1 MFELPKFTPVEDNTG
16 ALLLKAAEQAR
27 EQQQQFQTL
36 VQKNE
41 QLRNEAF
48 GDFQKQIMDMKFAQN
63 IPNEV
68 KSQGI
73 RNAFANAYTALRSGK
88 PLSELKGELFNN
100 LMGLKMTSDAYQQYK
115 DAGDQAIAELK
126 TKGYDE
132 MALRTALA
140 RSMYDKAVV
149 PTVTSQDNPNALRGG
164 TPTQNNIGFTA
175 PKLNATVMKEVRVP
189 KDPMSLGDP
198 YQQIQKMVTDNPA
211 LFADRKQTSQ
221 SLNSLVN
228 DFKAGELKVQKA
240 LDATGKRTVTIGY
253 TEKAYPWTT
262 QEDATINGQ
271 NVKINVL
278 KTQPE
283 IIGQKQ
289 VRGKDG
295 KLVTE
300 NITEKV
306 ITKDVLDYFENHPN
320 PQVRIE
326 VQSMARD
333 YIDDNNRRLGINPA
347 AVTPENAADIAAQV
361 DGFINPYDSG
371 NSEIFRRMAL
381 TKYLNPQFGKFGE
394 VSVKDDTNRGTS
406 INVNVGGGPGMP
418 DGYIDAWA
426 PIVDV
431 VDANSP
437 NPLADLDSQIVQ
449 QILKIADDNKIL
461 GTDKIKT
468 TPEMLTIRRDG
479 SGKIRLYERTP
490 EGAATGKGILLS
502 AQGINRSV
510 NSSLGKAENT
520 AASKS
525 DPTPGGVK
533 SNIKWK

>member
-16 ALLLKAAEQAR
+16 SLLLKAAEQAR

-48 GDFQKQIMDMKFAQN
+48 GDFQKQIMEMKFAQN

-68 KSQGI
+68 KAQGI
-73 RNAFANAYTALRSGK
+73 RNAFAGAYGALRSGK
-88 PLSELKGELFNN
+88 PLSELKGQLFNN

-132 MALRTALA
+132 MALRSALS
-140 RSMYDKAVV
+140 RSMY
-149 PTVTSQDNPNALRGG
+149 TT
-164 TPTQNNIGFTA
+164 
-175 PKLNATVMKEVRVP
+175 ATVPDPQMPGVMREVRVP
-189 KDPMSLGDP
+189 KDPMSLGDA
-198 YQQIQKMVTDNPA
+198 YQNLQQLADSHSS
-211 LFADRKQTSQ
+211 LYADRTQTSQ
-221 SLNSLVN
+221 ALGKLVN
-228 DFKAGELKVQKA
+228 EYKAGELKVTKA
-240 LDATGKRTVTIGY
+240 LDKTGKRTVTVGY

-262 QEDATINGQ
+262 TQDSIVNGQ
-271 NVKINVL
+271 STKLNVL

-283 IIGQKQ
+283 IIGQRQIKD
-289 VRGKDG
+289 KDG
-295 KLVTE
+295 KIVTE
-300 NITEKV
+300 NITENLV
-306 ITKDVLDYFENHPN
+306 TDDVVDYFDNHPD
-320 PQVRIE
+320 PRIRLE
-326 VQSMARD
+326 SNAMARD

-347 AVTPENAADIAAQV
+347 AVTPENAAEIAARV
-361 DGFINPYDSG
+361 PGFMNPYDEG
-371 NSEIFRRMAL
+371 NKQIFKKMAL
-381 TKYLNPQFGKFGE
+381 TKYLNPQFGRFGD

-449 QILKIADDNKIL
+449 QILRIADDNKIL

-525 DPTPGGVK
+525 DPTPGGLVYK
-533 SNIKWK
+533 GIDPKTGKPIYEKK